1 MTYTI
6 FGGVNGA
13 GKTTLYELFSKGE
26 QKDFGERINVD
37 DITSSIG
44 NWDDEKTQIIAA
56 RQSVKNIKKC
66 LEKQISFNQES
77 TLSGRSIIQ
86 TIKKAKSLG
95 FSIQLF
101 YVYVDS
107 IETAKQR
114 VADRI
119 QRGGHGV
126 SGDLIEK
133 RFTNSIISLK
143 EIIPLCDKADI
154 FYNDT
159 NEGIIHMAS
168 VENGAATYKSASLHG
183 FIHDVM
189 PTDLGDGNIASWR

>member
-13 GKTTLYELFSKGE
+13 DKTTLYELFSKDE
-26 QKDFGERINVD
+26 QEDFGVRINID
-37 DITSSIG
+37 DILSTIG
-44 NWDDEKTQIIAA
+44 NWQDEKAQITAA

-66 LEKQISFNQES
+66 LEKRISFNQES
-77 TLSGRSIIQ
+77 TLSGRGIIQ

-95 FSIQLF
+95 FSIHLL
-101 YVYVDS
+101 YVYVNS
-107 IETAKQR
+107 VETAKQR

-126 SGDLIEK
+126 PGNLVEK
-133 RFTNSIISLK
+133 RFTNSIMNLK
-143 EIIPLCDKADI
+143 EIIPLCDKANI
-154 FYNDT
+154 FHNDT

-168 VENGAATYKSASLHG
+168 VENGAVTYKSALLHG
-183 FIHDVM
+183 FIQDVIPTVHD
-189 PTDLGDGNIASWR
+189 